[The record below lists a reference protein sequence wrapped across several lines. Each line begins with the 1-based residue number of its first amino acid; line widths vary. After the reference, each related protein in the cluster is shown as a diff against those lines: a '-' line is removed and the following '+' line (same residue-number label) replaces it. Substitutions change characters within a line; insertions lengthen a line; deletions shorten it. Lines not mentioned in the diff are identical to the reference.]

1 MSKLNEFSILIV
13 GLARNCEKYLFSN
26 IALLERAFSDARKL
40 DFLVIESDSEDKT
53 IDALQII
60 SKKNK
65 NIKYVSLGNLRL
77 KYPKRTDRI
86 AQCRN
91 HYLSLISNDSNYYE
105 VDYVVVADLDGV
117 NCKITAEAVNSCWIR
132 NDWDVC
138 TANQAGPYY
147 DIWALRHHLWSPN
160 DCWEQSEF
168 MQRLG
173 VGYFRSVVAS
183 GYSRMIRIPS
193 SEEWIKVESAF
204 GGVAI
209 YRKKIIISS
218 RYVGLTQNGSE
229 ICEHVPLNLSINS
242 LGGRI
247 YINPKFI
254 NNGIVEHSFNMTFFG
269 FIFLFVRIFFSDL
282 CSKLTRLVK

>member
-1 MSKLNEFSILIV
+1 VSKLNKSSILIV

-26 IALLERAFSDARKL
+26 ISLLERAFSDAKKL
-40 DFLVIESDSEDKT
+40 DFLIIESDSDDKT
-53 IDALQII
+53 LDTLETI
-60 SKKNK
+60 SKNS
-65 NIKYVSLGNLRL
+65 NNFRYVSLGNLRL

-91 HYLSLISNDSNYYE
+91 HYLSLISNDNNYFE

-117 NCKITAEAVNSCWIR
+117 NCKLTADAVNSCWIR
-132 NDWDVC
+132 DDWDVC

-160 DCWEQSEF
+160 DCWDQSDF

-193 SEEWIKVESAF
+193 SAEWIKVESAF
-204 GGVAI
+204 GGIAI
-209 YRKKIIISS
+209 YRKNIIISS
-218 RYVGLTQNGSE
+218 RYVGLTYGGAE
-229 ICEHVPLNLSINS
+229 ICEHVALNLMINS
-242 LGGRI
+242 FGGRI

-254 NNGIVEHSFNMTFFG
+254 NSGIVEHAFNATFFG
-269 FIFLFVRIFFSDL
+269 FIVLFVKMLGSTLFY
-282 CSKLTRLVK
+282 KLIRYIK